1 MPAQSASEFFSSI
14 PLITKYVVGSSVV
27 MSIVSSGMIDPYY
40 FVLLFPLNWQYW
52 RLLTNVFY
60 FGPLAFPVLINL
72 MMFLQYS
79 KQMEEEHFK
88 GRAADYV
95 WCLILGVLFMTPFAW
110 YFGMMMLSISLML
123 YLVYIWCNSNPRM
136 TLSLMFIPI
145 QIPSVYFPWA
155 LLLLN
160 YALRRSF
167 RAELVGIVAGHIYYF
182 LTEEYPARFN
192 KQLIYT
198 PGFLLNIFPPTTL
211 KVHGFSAPGRS
222 QVGQQ
227 TTQQRIRNPFSGG
240 HSWGS
245 GRRLG
250 N

>member
-1 MPAQSASEFFSSI
+1 
-14 PLITKYVVGSSVV
+14 
-27 MSIVSSGMIDPYY
+27 MSIVSSGMMSPYY
-40 FVLLFPLNWQYW
+40 FVLMFPLRMQFW
-52 RLLTNVFY
+52 RLFTNVLY
-60 FGPLAFPVLINL
+60 FGPLSFPTLINL

-79 KQMEEEHFK
+79 KQMEQEHFK

-95 WCLILGVLFMTPFAW
+95 WCLLLGVCFMTPFAW
-110 YFGMMMLSISLML
+110 YFEMYMLSIALMM

-160 YALRRSF
+160 YALRRSILP
-167 RAELVGIVAGHIYYF
+167 ELVGIFAGHIYYF
-182 LTEEYPARFN
+182 LTEEYPVRFN
-192 KQLIYT
+192 KQVIYT
-198 PGFLLNIFPPTTL
+198 PNFLLNLFPPTTL
-211 KVHGFSAPGRS
+211 RVHGFSAPGRS
-222 QVGQQ
+222 SVGQQ
-227 TTQQRIRNPFSGG
+227 PQQRVRNPFTG
-240 HSWGS
+240 HQWGS